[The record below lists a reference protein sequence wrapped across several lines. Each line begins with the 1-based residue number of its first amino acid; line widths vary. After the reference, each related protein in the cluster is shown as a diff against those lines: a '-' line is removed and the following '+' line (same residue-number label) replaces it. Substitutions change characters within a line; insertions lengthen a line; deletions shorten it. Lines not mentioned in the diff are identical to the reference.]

1 MPPDPLPTEGHR
13 SALCARLVPALYGM
27 TRNGIARSILRS
39 FVLRAE
45 RGGAFSR
52 TIRDLFRTFHGVDVG
67 LYTVGPCHVPPGN
80 LPPGTSVGRYS
91 SIYYTV
97 RALAHDR
104 PWNSRF
110 LHDLYG
116 DEALD
121 DSAAAAAPGSN
132 APGSNAPGSNPPP
145 GLRIGNDVFMG
156 HNVVILPSVRDVGDG
171 AVIGAGSVVQS
182 CVPPYAIVTG
192 NPARVV
198 KFRFSKPKIA
208 ELLESRWWDKSL
220 AELGRSID
228 EFRVPLEGGPLR

>member
-1 MPPDPLPTEGHR
+1 
-13 SALCARLVPALYGM
+13 M
-27 TRNGIARSILRS
+27 TRNGIVRSSLRS
-39 FVLRAE
+39 LVLRAE

-80 LPPGTSVGRYS
+80 LLPGTTVGRYC

-97 RALAHDR
+97 RALSHDR
-104 PWNSRF
+104 PWNSRL

-121 DSAAAAAPGSN
+121 DSPAAPG
-132 APGSNAPGSNPPP
+132 AGTPA

-156 HNVVILPSVRDVGDG
+156 HNVIILPSVREVGDG

-198 KFRFSKPKIA
+198 KFRFSKPRIA
-208 ELLESRWWDKSL
+208 ELLESKWWNKSL